1 MEADMSDSGTMMNQT
16 REESSVGRAASE
28 PPRRGRLYQEL
39 ARALLADLAAA
50 GQKPGD
56 RLPPERELSQRYD
69 VSRPTV
75 REALIALEVQG
86 LVEVRIGSGAYLKAL
101 PDSGV
106 PTAFAVS
113 AFEVTEAR
121 LLVEP
126 EVAGLAAAQIDRQE
140 LMQLAALVN
149 EIGQENA
156 RNAGTESADRE
167 FHLLIARASRNAALL
182 HIVED
187 LWTLRAASPET
198 ALLYAKARAANIQPV
213 VEEHTAILRAL
224 EAHDPAEARNAM
236 RAHLDAVLDSLLF
249 ATEERAIDEARQ
261 ASLLRKARLAHT
273 IG

>member
-1 MEADMSDSGTMMNQT
+1 MSGT
-16 REESSVGRAASE
+16 GRMAGGTVE
-28 PPRRGRLYQEL
+28 GGVPGRRDRLYQEL
-39 ARALLADLAAA
+39 ARTLMADFGAA
-50 GQKPGD
+50 GHKPGD

-86 LVEVRIGSGAYLKAL
+86 LIEVRIGSGAYLKAL
-101 PDSGV
+101 PDDGA
-106 PTAFAVS
+106 PATFAVS

-126 EVAGLAAAQIDRQE
+126 EVAGLAAAQIDPQE
-140 LMQLAALVN
+140 LAQLAALVDG
-149 EIGQENA
+149 IAQENA
-156 RNAGTESADRE
+156 RHAGTESADRE

-182 HIVED
+182 RIVED

-224 EAHDPAEARNAM
+224 EAGDATAARAAM
-236 RAHLDAVLDSLLF
+236 RAHLNAVLDSLLF
-249 ATEERAIDEARQ
+249 ATEERAIEEARR
-261 ASLLRKARLAHT
+261 ASLSRKARIAHT
-273 IG
+273 MD

>member
-1 MEADMSDSGTMMNQT
+1 MASTTSQT
-16 REESSVGRAASE
+16 AQDKMKAAPALGR
-28 PPRRGRLYQEL
+28 RDRLYQEL
-39 ARALLADLAAA
+39 ARTLMADLASA
-50 GQKPGD
+50 GNKPGD

-86 LVEVRIGSGAYLKAL
+86 LIEVRIGSGAYLKAL
-101 PDSGV
+101 PDSGE
-106 PTAFAVS
+106 PAAFAVS

-126 EVAGLAAAQIDRQE
+126 EVAGLAAAQIEAEE
-140 LMQLAALVN
+140 LAQLAVLVD

-167 FHLLIARASRNAALL
+167 FHLLIARSSRNAALL
-182 HIVED
+182 RIVED

-213 VEEHTAILRAL
+213 VAEHTAILRAL
-224 EAHDPAEARNAM
+224 ETHDASAARAAM
-236 RAHLDAVLDSLLF
+236 RAHLNAVLDSLLF
-249 ATEERAIDEARQ
+249 ATEERALDEARQ
-261 ASLLRKARLAHT
+261 VSQSRKARIAHT
-273 IG
+273 MA